1 MLHWTRRS
9 GVIPVAVLLCALFS
23 GVVAAQ
29 PLTFSGDTASYH
41 GYMQSL
47 ASLWEENGRGS
58 IALEMASTSTAI
70 RQTATGAVTLAG
82 TSRTVRE
89 QDRQERLVTLFPIA
103 WDALVVIVHPSN
115 PVTNLRLQELAAL
128 YRGQILNWAALG
140 GVGQPISI
148 LAHADPQHG
157 LDVTLA
163 GLLLRDSEAP
173 LSAAQRL
180 ASTDD
185 LIRAVESDPA
195 AVAVVNYSRAR
206 RAQVRL
212 LQIEGQAVN
221 PGSIQ
226 SGDYLLYFPL
236 YLGVRSAIQNR
247 RDIRQFLR
255 FSASSEARRVLR
267 RNGVIPYPEGMG
279 LTSRQLER
287 AGLLDGLRI
296 DG

>member
-1 MLHWTRRS
+1 MTS
-9 GVIPVAVLLCALFS
+9 AAT
-23 GVVAAQ
+23 AQ

-41 GYMQSL
+41 GYMVSL
-47 ASLWEENGRGS
+47 ASLWEQTGRGT
-58 IALEMASTSTAI
+58 IVLENASTSTAI

-82 TSRTVRE
+82 TARTIRG
-89 QDRQERLVTLFPIA
+89 QDRQERQVKLFPIA

-128 YRGQILNWAALG
+128 YRGQIGNWAALG
-140 GVGQPISI
+140 GVGQPVSI
-148 LAHADPQHG
+148 LAHADPRHG

-163 GLLLRDSEAP
+163 ELLLRDGDAT
-173 LSAAQRL
+173 LSADRRL
-180 ASTDD
+180 ATTDD
-185 LIRAVESDPA
+185 LIRTVEADPTA
-195 AVAVVNYSRAR
+195 LAVVNYSRAR

-236 YLGVRSAIQNR
+236 YLGVNSAKQNQ

-255 FSASSEARRVLR
+255 FAASSEARRVLR
-267 RNGVIPYPEGMG
+267 RNGVIPYPDGMG
-279 LTSRQLER
+279 LTSRQMER